1 MKRSIQ
7 LLLSA
12 FMLTLPLAGAKAQ
25 SATGLPPGLI
35 SWWRAEG
42 NTADETGTHPGTARG
57 ALSYTN
63 GQVGQCFV
71 LDGASGAVELG
82 GGWFNLQQ
90 FTWSLWVNPGDGQMA
105 YADLID
111 NNHSTSVSWPIQY
124 QNYNDG
130 LITRWQWGPNGGGL
144 VNFDLQN
151 GAWQHLVVARDGV
164 NGTTVYLNGTPVGT
178 NGASYG
184 PIPYDGS
191 EFLYLGRHAIFGRY
205 FHGLVDELMVF
216 DRALTA
222 TEVSSLYANQSRPT
236 LDIHRQLDGV
246 IVSWPAPSEGWRLHA
261 TTDLLPSGSV
271 WTEIPPPYETNGAI
285 ISVALTNSAATGNQ
299 FFRLHKP

>member
-1 MKRSIQ
+1 MPHRVD
-7 LLLSA
+7 A
-12 FMLTLPLAGAKAQ
+12 
-25 SATGLPPGLI
+25 
-35 SWWRAEG
+35 
-42 NTADETGTHPGTARG
+42 ADETGTHPGTARG

-105 YADLID
+105 YADLLD
-111 NNHSTSVSWPIQY
+111 NYHTTSVSWPIQF

-130 LITRWQWGPNGGGL
+130 TITRWQWGPNGGVGGL

-151 GAWQHLVVARDGV
+151 GAWQHLVIARNGV
-164 NGTTVYLNGTPVGT
+164 NGTAVYLNGTLVGT
-178 NGASYG
+178 NTASYG

-216 DRALTA
+216 NRALTA
-222 TEVSSLYANQSRPT
+222 TEVSSLYANQSPPPA

-246 IVSWPAPSEGWRLHA
+246 IVSWLAPAEGWLLHA
-261 TTDLLPSGSV
+261 TTNLLPSGSV

-285 ISVALTNSAATGNQ
+285 ISVAPTNSPATGNR
-299 FFRLHKP
+299 FYRLHKP